1 MRISKSRVT
10 LDLVVSA
17 LLLTS
22 GAGLAQDPPAS
33 PTKQKA
39 GGTMEHDKMMEH
51 HDMMPGMQGDRM
63 KGHPPASSCMSK
75 DRMQK
80 MGMGQ
85 KKMAEMGAKCRA
97 EKMRGA
103 KPTATKP
110 KPKPDEMKPMPMD
123 HEM

>member
-1 MRISKSRVT
+1 MKLPRSRATIGLIVT
-10 LDLVVSA
+10 A

-22 GAGLAQDPPAS
+22 GAALAQDRAAAS
-33 PTKQKA
+33 TKPKA

-63 KGHPPASSCMSK
+63 KGHAPASSCMSK

-97 EKMRGA
+97 EKRRGA

-110 KPKPDEMKPMPMD
+110 KPKPDAMKPMPMD
-123 HEM
+123 HDM